1 MSVPTQQK
9 ALVLPTRSGEF
20 SIQTTE
26 VPQPGPEDL
35 LVKIE
40 AAALNPADWKIQT
53 YGTLVNVYPA
63 VLGSDGS
70 GTVVAV
76 GEKVSPD
83 AFTTGDRV

>member
-1 MSVPTQQK
+1 MSLLQK
-9 ALVLPTRSGEF
+9 ALVLPTLTATYQVQSIPRPTLASG
-20 SIQTTE
+20 Q
-26 VPQPGPEDL
+26 V
-35 LVKIE
+35 LVKVI

-83 AFTTGDRV
+83 AYTVGDRV

>member
-1 MSVPTQQK
+1 MLPATQKSLLCPDGTENFVITETPVP
-9 ALVLPTRSGEF
+9 A
-20 SIQTTE
+20 
-26 VPQPGPEDL
+26 PGPGEI
-35 LVKIE
+35 LVKVE
-40 AAALNPADWKIQT
+40 SAALNPADWKIQT

-83 AFTTGDRV
+83 AYTVGDRV